1 MSAAQHEDDSLAA
14 SLHQLTTHVPEQ
26 GMSVG
31 ELVRLLGRDGLL
43 LFSVLLALPFLLP
56 VQIPG
61 VSTIFGALILLI
73 GIATTINTAPWLPGR
88 VARHHLTRERLHQIL
103 DQGDKWVGR
112 LNRIAKPRLYWL
124 THGPMLRLNGVWL
137 ILAAALLMMPLAL
150 IPFSNTLPAIA
161 IMLLAV
167 GCVQRDGVCVV
178 GGLVFVVLTL
188 TYFGLIFS
196 VGAAAVVQAMQGIF
210 PFMN

>member
-1 MSAAQHEDDSLAA
+1 MSDPKHLDDSLAA
-14 SLHQLTTHVPEQ
+14 SLHELTTHLPEQ

-61 VSTIFGALILLI
+61 VSTVFGALILLI
-73 GIATTINTAPWLPGR
+73 GIATMMNAAPWLPGG

-103 DQGDKWVGR
+103 DQGDKWIGR
-112 LNRIAKPRLYWL
+112 LHRIAKPRLYWL
-124 THGPMLRLNGVWL
+124 THGPMQRLNGAWIVL
-137 ILAAALLMMPLAL
+137 AALLLMLPLAL

-167 GCVQRDGVCVV
+167 GCVQRDGACIV
-178 GGLVFVVLTL
+178 GGLVFVGLTL
-188 TYFGLIFS
+188 AYFGMIFT
-196 VGAAAVVQAMQGIF
+196 VGAAAVMQAMQVVL
-210 PFMN
+210 PFMK